1 MNIQRCCLPLSLR
14 IENGRILSSRRTIIP
29 MTGEES
35 DCAVAD
41 VIARQRAP
49 YEQKMSAIVGHAGT
63 LITRGQ
69 TIAGQEPEKRDA
81 ESPAD
86 DLFADAIRD
95 TTGAEMAFLPGLGTV
110 WDSTRRNHR
119 REFAQLTSA

>member
-1 MNIQRCCLPLSLR
+1 
-14 IENGRILSSRRTIIP
+14 

-35 DCAVAD
+35 DRAVAD

-49 YEQKMSAIVGHAGT
+49 YET
-63 LITRGQ
+63 LITRAH